1 MSAELT
7 LFDDTPASLP
17 ETGSPATVYGHRSNT
32 DHGHLLI
39 ESQFGDWM
47 FVWTGGTTL
56 RAYFPGWT
64 TGIDMTAEQLQV
76 LGDYCLQMAKRCD
89 R

>member
-1 MSAELT
+1 MTELT
-7 LFDDTPASLP
+7 LFSETPDGLP
-17 ETGSPATVYGHRSNT
+17 ENGVPATVYGHKANIE
-32 DHGHLLI
+32 HGHLLI

-47 FVWTGGTTL
+47 FVWTGGATL

-64 TGIDMTAEQLQV
+64 TGIDMTGEQLQV
-76 LGDYCLQMAKRCD
+76 LGEYCLRMAGRCG

>member
-1 MSAELT
+1 MTELT
-7 LFDDTPASLP
+7 LFDGIPDNTPQS
-17 ETGSPATVYGHRSNT
+17 GSAALVYGHKANI
-32 DHGHLLI
+32 DNGHLLI

-47 FVWTGGTTL
+47 FVWTGSNFL

-64 TGIDMTAEQLQV
+64 AGIDMTADQLQV
-76 LGDYCLQMAKRCD
+76 LGDYCLRMAKRCS